1 MHTLRHSWPRFDL
14 QQLRYSLT
22 AGVLALALAGCAPTS
37 DPEATPAEEQEAPA
51 AVERYPLRGK
61 VLGLNEEDKTATINH
76 EEIPGWMGAMTMG
89 FPVKDDAEWAKL
101 SVGADIEATVFVD
114 DAGFSIGEI
123 KVAEGEEDSPS
134 GEQ

>member
-1 MHTLRHSWPRFDL
+1 M
-14 QQLRYSLT
+14 
-22 AGVLALALAGCAPTS
+22 
-37 DPEATPAEEQEAPA
+37 
-51 AVERYPLRGK
+51 VERYPLRGK
-61 VLGLNEEDKTATINH
+61 VLGLSEEDKTATIDH
-76 EEIPGWMGAMTMG
+76 EEIPGWMGAMTMS

-123 KVAEGEEDSPS
+123 KAAKGQKDPPS